1 MTNNQSTS
9 PFSTPNDLYDRQS
22 RNGCKLLAVII
33 IIIILLILF
42 I

>member
-22 RNGCKLLAVII
+22 RNGCLLAVII
-33 IIIILLILF
+33 IIIIILIVF